1 MRTFFGTNSYYHRN
15 KDFPPLLWQRLL
27 RTLKHHLPVLE
38 EHDDD
43 EYESEGGDYV
53 IPTSVLGND
62 NMGTTQTVNN
72 PETKPRNRFVGTKHF
87 KTRKYIMWA
96 RLAVNYIP
104 TAKNVSDISLI
115 KFVLLCSEK
124 KKFLKKL

>member
-1 MRTFFGTNSYYHRN
+1 MR
-15 KDFPPLLWQRLL
+15 
-27 RTLKHHLPVLE
+27 E
-38 EHDDD
+38 EQDGD
-43 EYESEGGDYV
+43 ECEPEGGDYV
-53 IPTSVLGND
+53 IPTSVLGNA

-104 TAKNVSDISLI
+104 TAKNVSDMFTKALVYEPFAKFRTYRVITPAEGQLADTYHVVSSSL
-115 KFVLLCSEK
+115 
-124 KKFLKKL
+124 